1 MRVASSK
8 SLMETHH
15 GKDQH
20 SNCIIIRSLFFR
32 RTTFA
37 DDRYRKRKKQS
48 KANAPAHWTYV
59 CSQVCDVPRVTQK
72 KHNRT
77 AEGEK
82 QAEGK
87 KTCWLGESGTE
98 VKRVKNTTL
107 QTKHKD
113 SKENALSPF
122 WVQGSVSGRIYWPGG
137 HLNSGRENGGEMA
150 VQT

>member
-1 MRVASSK
+1 M
-8 SLMETHH
+8 
-15 GKDQH
+15 
-20 SNCIIIRSLFFR
+20 
-32 RTTFA
+32 
-37 DDRYRKRKKQS
+37 
-48 KANAPAHWTYV
+48 
-59 CSQVCDVPRVTQK
+59 PRVTQNNNNN
-72 KHNRT
+72 NRT

-87 KTCWLGESGTE
+87 KTCWPEGEKQAEGKKTCWLDESGTE

-137 HLNSGRENGGEMA
+137 HLNSGRKNGVKWQFKHKMGPYKTHGWMWAQKAIQTA
-150 VQT
+150 VKKCLPQIKQTSQ